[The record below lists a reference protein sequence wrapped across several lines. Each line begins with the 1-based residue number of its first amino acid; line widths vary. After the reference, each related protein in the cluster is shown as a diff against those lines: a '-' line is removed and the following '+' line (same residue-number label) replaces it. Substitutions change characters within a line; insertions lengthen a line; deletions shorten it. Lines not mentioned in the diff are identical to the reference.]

1 MRRNAWLPI
10 VGVAVVAQVL
20 MVEEAQ
26 ADSTNAVMIGVVR
39 DAKTGAGIEGAVAIV
54 TGDKIQGE
62 RVVVTDVSGLYRLPN
77 LPVGEYDLTILHKD
91 YGEGKRRKGIKLRA
105 NSTIRIDISLMQ
117 VGGDK
122 RVIEVPAPTVDV
134 GSSST
139 GLAIDKE
146 MAKRVPIA
154 TPGGKGAANRSFEAI
169 AEATPGASN
178 DTYGTSV
185 AGTTSPENKYQIDGL
200 SVNDPGFGL
209 NGTALTVE
217 FLEQVSVEAG
227 GYMPEYGR
235 ATGGIVNAVTK
246 SGSNEFH
253 GNVWGFFTPGGLEGR
268 RRIPVRNG
276 STLQTQTNLGWLG
289 DTGFDLGGRLIKDKL
304 WFYGGVS
311 VSRSVYKLNTSWNR
325 TVLNGDPTAV
335 DADGNSLYGAPLTD
349 SREFTVTERIPG
361 TTVLRRAQGT
371 TVQALGKLTY
381 APAKNHTLELLGIYA
396 PSLSGG
402 NGTYGLDQRTGQPE
416 VSNPQG
422 DYNALAH
429 RYNDSSTD
437 VQLKW
442 LANTDDQKWNFD
454 TTVGWHHQVNQ
465 RMAADGTGIGS
476 GNGLSAVPGVRYRRN
491 RNPGPHTITDFVDL
505 PDGVAS
511 GACSPYTLPGQIID
525 ATTICPVNTWAGG
538 GPGFLW
544 DRKLDRM
551 QVRSMF
557 TRLARGA
564 GHHLIKGG
572 IDFEYMGYGSNRGY
586 SGGTLYREATDGSYF
601 QDYRQYGYL
610 TGPDEA
616 VILDSLQWNVRS
628 TTIGGFIQDSWAIM
642 DKVTLNAGLR
652 YDAQHLFG
660 GDGALAMALPNQLA
674 PRLGLIWDPTQA
686 GKAKLAVN
694 YARYFQSIPLNL
706 ADRAGSGEPGA
717 ITLHDAEQCDPTDVD
732 SHNGICQNDSA
743 RLPLG
748 GSTSTDQYWIHYGA
762 GKTAIDP
769 KLRPQ
774 TSDEIVA
781 IAEYE
786 IFPDGR
792 LGAQYTHRWL
802 TRAIEDM
809 SRDEATTYF
818 IGNPGYG
825 IAQDFPKAT
834 RVYDSAVVYL
844 DKRFNDHWL
853 LTGSYT
859 ASWLRGNIAGL
870 FRPETGQLDPGINSD
885 FDLISL
891 LDNRTGYL
899 PGDTRHV
906 LKVFSAG
913 EIVLPRK
920 QAILLGGAVRARS
933 GRPINALGSH
943 SIYGSDEAFLL
954 PRGGYG
960 RTPWNFQIDTNIGYS
975 KQFSKDMVLS
985 VTMDIFNVA
994 NFQQVLAVDQTY
1006 TFSDVQPIKGAEIE
1020 DLKGMTDINGDE
1032 LVLNPNFG
1040 NAVAYQRPRMF
1051 RFGVRLTF

>member
-10 VGVAVVAQVL
+10 VGVAVAAQVL
-20 MVEEAQ
+20 MVEEAR
-26 ADSTNAVMIGVVR
+26 ADSTSGVLIGVVR
-39 DAKTGAGIEGAVAIV
+39 DAKSGTGIEGAVVIV
-54 TGDKIQGE
+54 TGEKIQGE
-62 RVVVTDVSGLYRLPN
+62 RVMTTDVSGLYRIPN
-77 LPVGEYDLTILHKD
+77 LPVGTYDLTVLHGD

-105 NSTIRIDISLMQ
+105 NSTIRLDVSLMPA
-117 VGGDK
+117 GGDR
-122 RVIEVPAPTVDV
+122 RVIEIPAPTVDV

-139 GLAIDKE
+139 GLSIDKE

-246 SGSNEFH
+246 TGQNDFH
-253 GNVWGFFTPGGLEGR
+253 GGIWGFFTPGGLQGR
-268 RRIPVRNG
+268 RVYPVREG
-276 STLQTQTNLGWLG
+276 STLQTERNLGWLG
-289 DTGFDLGGRLIKDKL
+289 DVGFDMGGRIIKDKL

-311 VSRSVYKLNTSWNR
+311 VSRTVYRLDTSWNR
-325 TVLNGDPTAV
+325 IIVDPATGEPVV
-335 DADGNSLYGAPLTD
+335 DDVT
-349 SREFTVTERIPG
+349 EFTQTERIPG
-361 TTVLRRAQGT
+361 TRVRRKAQGT

-381 APAKNHTLELLGIYA
+381 AVAKNHRLELLGIYA
-396 PSLSGG
+396 PSISGG
-402 NGTYGLDQRTGQPE
+402 NGTYGLSARTGAAE
-416 VSNPQG
+416 GGSLQG

-429 RYNDSSTD
+429 RYRDSSSD

-442 LANTDDQKWNFD
+442 LANTDDQKWNID

-465 RMAADGTGIGS
+465 RMASDGTGIGS
-476 GNGLSAVPGVRYRRN
+476 GVGLAAVPGVGYRRN

-505 PDGVAS
+505 PEGVAA
-511 GACSPYTLPGQIID
+511 GACDPYQAPGQMVD
-525 ATTICPVNTWAGG
+525 ATTVCPVNTWASG
-538 GPGFLW
+538 GPGFLY
-544 DRKLDRM
+544 DRKLDRY

-572 IDFEYMGYGSNRGY
+572 FDFEYMGYASNRGY
-586 SGGTLYREATDGSYF
+586 SGKTLYRETTSGSYF
-601 QDYRQYGYL
+601 QDSRQYGFL
-610 TGPDEA
+610 TGPDDP
-616 VILDSLQWNVRS
+616 VILDSLQWNVKS

-660 GDGALAMALPNQLA
+660 GDGALAMALPNQIA
-674 PRLGLIWDPTQA
+674 PRAGLIWDPTQS
-686 GKAKLAVN
+686 GRAKLAVN

-717 ITLHDAEQCDPTDVD
+717 ITLHDAEYCDPTNLDE
-732 SHNGICQNDSA
+732 HTGTCQDNNY

-748 GSTSTDQYWIHYGA
+748 GDTSPDQYWIHYGA

-769 KLRPQ
+769 KLKPQ
-774 TSDEIVA
+774 TSDEIVG

-786 IFPDGR
+786 VFPDGR
-792 LGAQYTHRWL
+792 LGLQYTHRWL

-825 IAQDFPKAT
+825 IAQDFPKAE
-834 RVYDSAVVYL
+834 RVYDSAVLYL
-844 DKRFNDHWL
+844 DKRFTNHWL

-859 ASWLRGNIAGL
+859 LSWLRGNIAGL

-891 LDNRTGYL
+891 LDNRIGYL

-913 EIVLPRK
+913 EIMLPNHN
-920 QAILLGGAVRARS
+920 AIVLGGAFRARS

-943 SIYGSDEAFLL
+943 ALYGSGEAFLL
-954 PRGGYG
+954 PRGTYG

-975 KQFSKDMVLS
+975 KQFSKDVVLTL
-985 VTMDIFNVA
+985 TMDVFNIF
-994 NFQQVLAVDQTY
+994 NFQQVLGVDQNY
-1006 TFSDVQPIKGAEIE
+1006 TFSDVVPIKDATLE
-1020 DLKGMTDINGDE
+1020 DLKGLQDVNGED

-1040 NAVAYQRPRMF
+1040 NPTAYQRPRLF
-1051 RFGVRLTF
+1051 RFGARLTF